1 MIRNTSLFITSFLAM
16 VPVASA
22 AKAVELT
29 AGHAG
34 SQSYFYHA
42 ALTKMAELIDARSK
56 GDVKV
61 NIFPDAQLG
70 GEVKMLQ
77 SARTGTLD
85 ITVVASAVLESVVKE
100 YATFSFPYLFKDS
113 EQASTLLRGPLGQE
127 FLDLLPSHG
136 LVGLGFLASV
146 ERNIYTTG
154 KPVERAEDVRGLKIR
169 VAQSP
174 GYIAAYEALG
184 AQPTPMSAGELYLA
198 LQNKVVDAGET
209 SPDLFMQSKYFEVSK
224 VYSLTKINYMP
235 TIMVMNAG
243 RFNDLP
249 PETQTL
255 IRDAAREGIDYAI
268 MRYSQDYQKSL
279 GEIKHAGLTVV
290 EPDIASFVAT
300 APSVYAT
307 LLQEFPSAAPWLDKI
322 KAGTQ
327 P

>member
-1 MIRNTSLFITSFLAM
+1 MIKKILFLSTSILTALTLTNAA
-16 VPVASA
+16 VAI
-22 AKAVELT
+22 ELT

-42 ALTKMAELIDARSK
+42 ALTKMAELVDTRSK
-56 GDVKV
+56 GEVTL

-85 ITVVASAVLESVVKE
+85 ITVVASAVLESVAKE
-100 YATFSFPYLFKDS
+100 YAVFSFPYLFADS
-113 EQASTLLRGPLGQE
+113 GQADRLLRGPLGQE
-127 FLDLLPSHG
+127 FLDQLPGHG

-154 KPVERAEDVRGLKIR
+154 KPIEKAEDVRGLKIR

-184 AQPTPMSAGELYLA
+184 AQPTPMAAGELYLA
-198 LQNKVVDAGET
+198 LENKVVDAGET

-224 VYSLTKINYMP
+224 VYSLAKVNYMP
-235 TIMVMNAG
+235 TIMVINAD
-243 RFNDLP
+243 RFNALP
-249 PETQTL
+249 SESQAL
-255 IRDAAREGIDYAI
+255 IREAAQEGIDYAVE
-268 MRYSQDYQKSL
+268 RYRQDYRNSL
-279 GEIKHAGLTVV
+279 NEIKSAGVKV
-290 EPDIASFVAT
+290 IEPDIASFVAT
-300 APSVYAT
+300 APFVYAT
-307 LLQEFPSAAPWLDKI
+307 LLKEFPTVAPWLDKI
-322 KAGTQ
+322 KAATQ